1 MSQDAASLAWKSE
14 CQVIDHLME
23 SLILSDWPRTR
34 EENQVR
40 KLQFMAL
47 VQRRDE
53 AARRFLADAAARPR
67 FGSAKDRESRSTE
80 GDDITAKGRAVLP
93 ADDGPSVVP
102 QIADDDFTRR
112 MTPLQEYSGF

>member
-1 MSQDAASLAWKSE
+1 MSQDAAFLAWRSE

-23 SLILSDWPRTR
+23 SLILSDWPRTQ
-34 EENQVR
+34 EDNQVR

-67 FGSAKDRESRSTE
+67 FGSAKSRESCST
-80 GDDITAKGRAVLP
+80 DRDNITAKGRTVLP
-93 ADDGPSVVP
+93 ADDGSSVVP
-102 QIADDDFTRR
+102 QIAHDDLTRR
-112 MTPLQEYSGF
+112 MTLLQEYSGL